1 MAISRLFFRAQPG
14 NADEHWSRAA
24 AIFASILLFFAFT
37 QGPVNPSSAKSTEIH
52 SIHNKRKMPAI
63 VLKNENGMEVNIL
76 QTGAVIQKL
85 ILPAEVDPEGGKR
98 VDIALGF
105 DEEEPYQDSTSPYF
119 GALVGRV
126 ANRIANAQFELNGQK
141 YRLAANN
148 GPNCLH
154 GGIMGFSRVTWEI
167 SDQGKNEHG
176 QYVELQYHS
185 PNGDENFPGAVT
197 ATVLYTLTN
206 DNTLKVEMKATT
218 DAPTPINLAQHTYF
232 NLAGHSS
239 GDILNHT
246 LELVSQYY
254 LPVDDVQ
261 IPTGEILP
269 VENSTMDFF
278 SGHTPRRIG
287 ERIQELPGGETK
299 GYDHNFALFGLG
311 PDAKDKVKHGMAYKE
326 PKLAATL
333 IDPGSGR
340 GMRLYTT
347 APGVQ
352 FYSGNFL
359 DGTIS
364 GKEGTSY
371 QRHAGLCLETQ
382 GWPDAINQ
390 KNFPDIVIHPG
401 EEYRHIVEYE
411 FYTV

>member
-1 MAISRLFFRAQPG
+1 MTVSRLFFKAQPG

-24 AIFASILLFFAFT
+24 AIFASILLFLVLI
-37 QGPVNPSSAKSTEIH
+37 QGPADPLSAPRTVVH
-52 SIHNKRKMPAI
+52 SNNRKMPAI
-63 VLKNENGMEVNIL
+63 VLKNKNGMEVTIL
-76 QTGAVIQKL
+76 QTGAVIQNI
-85 ILPAEVDPEGGKR
+85 ILPAELDPEGKL
-98 VDIALGF
+98 VDVALGF
-105 DEEEPYQDSTSPYF
+105 DELEPYQDGTSPYF

-126 ANRIANAQFELNGQK
+126 ANRIANAQFELNDK
-141 YRLAANN
+141 IYKLAANN

-154 GGIMGFSRVTWEI
+154 GGITGFSRVTWKV
-167 SDQGKNEHG
+167 SDQGNNDHG

-185 PNGDENFPGAVT
+185 PDGDEGFPGSVT
-197 ATVLYTLTN
+197 ATVIYTLMTN
-206 DNTLKVEMKATT
+206 SNTLKVEMKATT

-232 NLAGHSS
+232 NLAGHSN

-246 LELVSQYY
+246 LELVADHWT
-254 LPVDDVQ
+254 PVDEVQ

-269 VENSTMDFF
+269 VENSPMDFY
-278 SGHTPRRIG
+278 SEGKPRRVG
-287 ERIQELPGGETK
+287 ERIQEVPGGEPK
-299 GYDHNFALFGLG
+299 GYDHNFVLFGLG
-311 PDAKDKVKHGMAYKE
+311 PNAKEKVKHGMAYKE

-347 APGVQ
+347 APGIQ

-359 DGTIS
+359 DGTIC
-364 GKEGTSY
+364 GKQGTTY

-390 KNFPDIVIHPG
+390 KKFPDIVIHPG

-411 FYTV
+411 FYSV

>member
-1 MAISRLFFRAQPG
+1 MTISRLFCRAQPQD
-14 NADEHWSRAA
+14 ADKLWSRAA
-24 AIFASILLFFAFT
+24 AIFASILLLSVFI
-37 QGPVNPSSAKSTEIH
+37 QGPANPFLATSIAVH
-52 SIHNKRKMPAI
+52 SNKRKMPAI
-63 VLKNENGMEVNIL
+63 VLKNENGMEVSIL

-85 ILPAEVDPEGGKR
+85 ILPADLDPQGKQVD
-98 VDIALGF
+98 VALGF
-105 DEEEPYQDSTSPYF
+105 DEQEPYQDGTSPYF

-126 ANRIANAQFELNGQK
+126 ANRIANAQFELNGK
-141 YRLAANN
+141 TYKLAANN

-154 GGIMGFSRVTWEI
+154 GGIIGFSRVTWEV
-167 SDQGKNEHG
+167 SDQGNNDHG
-176 QYVELQYHS
+176 QFVELQYHS
-185 PNGDENFPGAVT
+185 PDGDEGFPGAVA
-197 ATVLYTLTN
+197 ATVIYTLTGGN
-206 DNTLKVEMKATT
+206 ALKVEMKATT

-232 NLAGHSS
+232 NLGGHSS

-246 LELVSQYY
+246 LELVAQYY
-254 LPVDDVQ
+254 TPVNDVQ

-269 VENSTMDFF
+269 VENSPMDFF
-278 SGHTPRRIG
+278 SEGIPRRVG
-287 ERIQELPGGETK
+287 ERIQEVPGDEPK
-299 GYDHNFALFGLG
+299 GYDHNFVLFGLG

-347 APGVQ
+347 APGLQ

-364 GKEGTSY
+364 GKEGVAY

-382 GWPDAINQ
+382 GWPDAIHQ
-390 KNFPDIVIHPG
+390 KNFPDIVIQPG
-401 EEYRHIVEYE
+401 EEYRHVVEYE
-411 FYTV
+411 FYSV